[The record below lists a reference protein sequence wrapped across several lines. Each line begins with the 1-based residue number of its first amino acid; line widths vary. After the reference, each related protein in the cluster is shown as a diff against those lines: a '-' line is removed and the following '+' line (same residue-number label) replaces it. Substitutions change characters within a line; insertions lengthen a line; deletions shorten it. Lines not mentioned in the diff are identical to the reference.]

1 MERDYI
7 KNDFD
12 LINYYPNIFTELRE
26 TINDK
31 ELLEIGTE
39 IIRQS
44 AQRLDSDLENNI
56 IREDY
61 NQLVAISKNLENI
74 IDNYKNHY
82 KEENKSINS
91 DYKYPQMTEN
101 LYKEIVN
108 VVDQYDEQC
117 LEDYADNLSGD
128 DMYSREL
135 LNQNLFDVIEY
146 GDSFYEY
153 ASTPEGLNYFSE
165 RGCNSFDEIKDL
177 VLNEWYE
184 KIITGTINDLFPE
197 KELDL

>member
-1 MERDYI
+1 MEREYI

-117 LEDYADNLSGD
+117 LEDYADSLSGD

>member
-1 MERDYI
+1 M
-7 KNDFD
+7 
-12 LINYYPNIFTELRE
+12 
-26 TINDK
+26 
-31 ELLEIGTE
+31 
-39 IIRQS
+39 
-44 AQRLDSDLENNI
+44 DSDLENNI

-117 LEDYADNLSGD
+117 LEDYADSLSGD

>member
-117 LEDYADNLSGD
+117 LEDYADSLSGD